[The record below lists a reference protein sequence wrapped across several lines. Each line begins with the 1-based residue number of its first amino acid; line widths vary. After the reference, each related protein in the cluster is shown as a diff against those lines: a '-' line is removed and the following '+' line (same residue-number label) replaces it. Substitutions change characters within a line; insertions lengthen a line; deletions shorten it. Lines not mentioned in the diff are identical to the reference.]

1 MRRWFSQEIL
11 GRHGDKSDE
20 SDHESE
26 KGTDSTAA
34 PGNSNHSEKVNATVA
49 ASHTPQNVVNPF
61 SGQQEKP
68 VRGHKRSASHESRWD
83 RLKEFHVVFLID
95 DSPAMRPDWAEALS
109 FLGEAIPEC
118 LDRTGQNVSVFFT
131 NRWTAEPVKYGD
143 GENES
148 PGWKPQWPVPSGHID
163 VRHVTRAAAEAAG
176 SPPQTSAEFVFDGV
190 LPVTEEE
197 RSATIA
203 AAVAAGGEL
212 SDEKTPSAPA
222 TGMARR
228 LGHILRPYVQAYT
241 AGQAGD
247 ARFKHIA
254 NLDVI
259 VVTNGV
265 DAADVQTETLAVAE
279 DLAECGAPTA
289 QVGIQFVQVGDSDEG
304 GALLRELDSDIVLGA
319 RDMIDAVRYAQ
330 TRDPRTG
337 RMTDDGLYKVLLGGV
352 SRKVDMKKLEN
363 GQFLGKK

>member
-1 MRRWFSQEIL
+1 MRRWFSTEIL
-11 GRHGDKSDE
+11 GRHGDE
-20 SDHESE
+20 ADHEAE
-26 KGTDSTAA
+26 KGTGPAAESSTSD
-34 PGNSNHSEKVNATVA
+34 NSEKVNATGTT
-49 ASHTPQNVVNPF
+49 STLPQNVVNPF
-61 SGQQEKP
+61 SGLPEKP
-68 VRGHKRSASHESRWD
+68 VRQHKRNASASYESRWD

-95 DSPAMRPDWAEALS
+95 DSPAMRNDWAEALS

-131 NRWTAEPVKYGD
+131 NRWTAEPSRYGGD
-143 GENES
+143 DCG
-148 PGWKPQWPVPSGHID
+148 GWKPQWPVPSGHID
-163 VRHVTRAAAEAAG
+163 IRYVTRAAAEAAS
-176 SPPQTSAEFVFDGV
+176 SPPQTSAEFIFDGV

-197 RSATIA
+197 RLS
-203 AAVAAGGEL
+203 AVAAATAAAAADTLRETT
-212 SDEKTPSAPA
+212 SSTTTPA

-247 ARFKHIA
+247 TEFKHIA

-289 QVGIQFVQVGDSDEG
+289 QVGLQFVQVGDSAEG
-304 GALLRELDSDIVLGA
+304 GALLRELDSDIVLGE
-319 RDMIDAVRYAQ
+319 RDMIDTVRYAQ

-337 RMTDDGLYKVLLGGV
+337 RMTGDGLYKVLLGGV